1 MMLLKSGD
9 LLGFSMKETGL
20 TLAALS
26 AKGAE
31 AEDDAAVEVLRGS
44 DAAKLLALL
53 MRYTPLVHP
62 AFVTDTGTV
71 AVAWASDAAKT
82 GAIGMKIGDQAIT
95 LTGYEKRALIEGLQS
110 QVWRL
115 FA

>member
-9 LLGFSMKETGL
+9 LLGFSMKEIGL

-44 DAAKLLALL
+44 DAARLLGLL
-53 MRYTPLVHP
+53 MRFRPLPHP
-62 AFVTDTGTV
+62 LFATESGTV
-71 AVAWASDAAKT
+71 AVSWPSDAAAT
-82 GAIGMKIGDQAIT
+82 DEIGMKIGDQMIV
-95 LTGYEKRALIEGLQS
+95 LTGYEKRALIEGLRAQM
-110 QVWRL
+110 WRL